1 MRQSWVYID
10 GEAVEVGSVQHDA
23 KVYIMPDIVPYK
35 SMADGTMITG
45 RAMHREH
52 LRKHNCF
59 EVGNETMTSRAPVVK
74 DTRREVLSAQLANM
88 SHSQANKLMDR
99 LRDNQRFTNNPHREK

>member
-1 MRQSWVYID
+1 MQY
-10 GEAVEVGSVQHDA
+10 DA
-23 KVYIMPDIVPYK
+23 KIYIMPDIAPYK

-59 EVGNETMTSRAPVVK
+59 EVGNETMKTEIPKAK

-99 LRDNQRFTNNPHREK
+99 IRDNQRFTNNPHREK

>member
-1 MRQSWVYID
+1 MRKSWVYVD
-10 GEAVEVGSVQHDA
+10 GEAILVGEEQLDA
-23 KVYIMPDIVPYK
+23 KVHIMPDISPYK

-59 EVGNETMTSRAPVVK
+59 EVGNETMKSEPIKVK
-74 DTRREVLSAQLANM
+74 DTRREVLSAQLTNM
-88 SHSQANKLMDR
+88 SHNQANKLLARM
-99 LRDNQRFTNNPHREK
+99 RDNQRFTNPHREK